1 LIEACACG
9 KPVLLGPH
17 TYNFAQVSEDAVAQG
32 AAIRVYDAAQIFK
45 MTFELLV
52 DQDRLQ
58 NMSQV
63 ARRFAETEG
72 GATQKTLELLMTTL
86 D

>member
-1 LIEACACG
+1 
-9 KPVLLGPH
+9 
-17 TYNFAQVSEDAVAQG
+17 
-32 AAIRVYDAAQIFK
+32 VYDAAQIFK